1 MSVTSLRRILP
12 CNSPGSPGAGEE
24 SWHIGAECVR
34 CRWQSSQ
41 FGDAVKHS
49 GKRANRRIAAGLL
62 WIGPGE
68 LVLSDLARAGR
79 IQAGVVLIALAA
91 LFAALTRDAAVS
103 LGVRAAIDAVVR
115 LAVLPV
121 EDGRVAEP
129 LVAGEVPWTL
139 TTLCEKLIKIGAKVV
154 HHAKAVTFQLAEVA
168 VPRALFAAILGRI
181 GRLRAAPIPG

>member
-1 MSVTSLRRILP
+1 MQFTRITRR
-12 CNSPGSPGAGEE
+12 G
-24 SWHIGAECVR
+24 R
-34 CRWQSSQ
+34 RWLSSQ

-121 EDGRVAEP
+121 HFWSTALVVFDALVITAVLCRPGKEWGQKDRRGSGR
-129 LVAGEVPWTL
+129 G
-139 TTLCEKLIKIGAKVV
+139 
-154 HHAKAVTFQLAEVA
+154 
-168 VPRALFAAILGRI
+168 
-181 GRLRAAPIPG
+181 